1 MSGNIKKVVFV
12 SAGLAWLT
20 PWWLVGPIFSLILP
34 IFGPLTKSKRDRFVL
49 VTLYFL
55 SASVG
60 LVPGAGVFFGH
71 GATSYILGLAFW
83 LGSSLIL
90 AAPWMWA
97 DTEKPWTIIV
107 ALVIDAVPPIGLFGW
122 VSPIAAAGIL
132 FPGSGVI
139 GIMLF
144 FAGIVS
150 LHLYL
155 NDAGSRTY
163 KAILIASL
171 VLNISTSLN
180 KNIAPLHFSSV
191 DTHLGPQP
199 ENPVEVISRNGRVIA
214 AARADKDKIVVL
226 PETVATWLPGT
237 AAQYAASVPPGLTWL
252 VGATTRKN
260 GLLWD
265 SVVEVRHGKPSRTI
279 FSAAFPVPVS
289 MWHPWKSGGY
299 GAAWSEPV
307 KTIDGVKVASVICYD
322 QLLVWPWLEV
332 MAGNPQLVIT
342 PRNDWWARGTG
353 IPRIQ
358 MDTSMS
364 FSRLIGAREIT
375 STNW

>member
-1 MSGNIKKVVFV
+1 M
-12 SAGLAWLT
+12 
-20 PWWLVGPIFSLILP
+20 
-34 IFGPLTKSKRDRFVL
+34 L

-55 SASVG
+55 SASAG

-71 GATSYILGLAFW
+71 GATSYILGLALW

-122 VSPIAAAGIL
+122 VSPITAAGIL

-139 GIMLF
+139 GIVLLF
-144 FAGIVS
+144 AWIVS
-150 LHLYL
+150 FHWYL

-163 KAILIASL
+163 QAILIASL
-171 VLNISTSLN
+171 VLNSSTGFN
-180 KNIAPLHFSSV
+180 KNIAPLHFSAV
-191 DTHLGPQP
+191 NTNLGPQP
-199 ENPVEVISRNGRVIA
+199 ENPVSVISRNSKVIA
-214 AARADKDKIVVL
+214 AARADKSKIVVL

-237 AAQYAASVPPGLTWL
+237 AAQYAASVPPGRTWL
-252 VGATTRKN
+252 VGATTQKN
-260 GLLWD
+260 GSLWD
-265 SVVEVRHGKPSRTI
+265 SVVGVRRGKPSNTLFR
-279 FSAAFPVPVS
+279 AAFPVPVS
-289 MWHPWKSGGY
+289 MWHPWKTGGY
-299 GAAWSEPV
+299 GATWDEPV

-332 MAGNPQLVIT
+332 MVGNPQLIIT

-358 MDTSMS
+358 RDTSIA

-375 STNW
+375 ATNW